1 MLEALVRGR
10 AQVNAQA
17 PETTNQDSRGPRV
30 RRGGISGL
38 DALGLVLAAAAF
50 IGAVLLV
57 VSDFTTLF
65 KVHTDAGVT
74 VPNGSVKGHENH
86 SYSMLVL
93 GLAALP
99 LAYWSTRFGS
109 RAAMTG
115 LAGLGLIAVVIA
127 VGFDLSDATGTNTLA
142 RTFEDA
148 TGSPAVGFYLETLGA
163 ALLIVGGGGGLV
175 LSAPGRAPRR
185 PAPEAE
191 TGPDAETCDRREEE
205 RAAAA
210 AARAQA
216 RARRGGE

>member
-1 MLEALVRGR
+1 
-10 AQVNAQA
+10 VNAQA
-17 PETTNQDSRGPRV
+17 PGTTSQDSRGPRV
-30 RRGGISGL
+30 PRPAISGL

-65 KVHTDAGVT
+65 RVHTEAGVT
-74 VPNGSVKGHENH
+74 VPNGSVKGHDNH
-86 SYSMLVL
+86 SYSMLVI

-99 LAYWSTRFGS
+99 LAYAATRYGS
-109 RAAMTG
+109 RPAMAG
-115 LAGLGLIAVVIA
+115 LAGLGLIAVIIA

-148 TGSPAVGFYLETLGA
+148 TGSPAAGFYIETLGA
-163 ALLIVGGGGGLV
+163 ALLIVSGGGGLM
-175 LSAPGRAPRR
+175 LSAPAREPR
-185 PAPEAE
+185 PAEPKEPEAE
-191 TGPDAETCDRREEE
+191 PTGRDRREEE

-216 RARRGGE
+216 RARRRDR

>member
-1 MLEALVRGR
+1 MFEALVRRR

-30 RRGGISGL
+30 PRAGISGL
-38 DALGLVLAAAAF
+38 DALGLALAAAAF

-65 KVHTDAGVT
+65 KVHTEAGVT
-74 VPNGSVKGHENH
+74 VPNGTVKGNDNH

-93 GLAALP
+93 GLAAFP
-99 LAYWSTRFGS
+99 LAYWATRYGS

-163 ALLIVGGGGGLV
+163 ALLIISGGGGLV
-175 LSAPGRAPRR
+175 LTAPDRGPRR
-185 PAPEAE
+185 PGPKAGADAGAE
-191 TGPDAETCDRREEE
+191 TRDRREEE